1 MSFKT
6 CTPILSKEETKKF
19 INQIDLA
26 CRLLDAQ
33 VLKWVVEKFDL
44 HELEDSPEFIYDA
57 VEKLEFW
64 KDQKFPVQI
73 KEVGS
78 FETKCIACVFGK
90 KVKGYLVTY
99 SREMNNGGKINYK
112 RQFAVNFQL
121 ADGQLTDFG
130 WCNAFLDP
138 MEMKELKNY

>member
-6 CTPILSKEETKKF
+6 FVPILSKEETMKF

-44 HELEDSPEFIYDA
+44 YELEDSPEFLEDA
-57 VEKLEFW
+57 VDKLEFW
-64 KDQKFPVQI
+64 KNKDSPVQI
-73 KEVGS
+73 KTVGS

-90 KVKGYLVTY
+90 KVDGYLVSYYEEKT
-99 SREMNNGGKINYK
+99 NGFKVHYEQ
-112 RQFAVNFQL
+112 QFAVNFQL
-121 ADGQLTDFG
+121 KEGQLTDFG
-130 WCNAFLDP
+130 WCHSFLY
-138 MEMKELKNY
+138 KEEVDQVQK